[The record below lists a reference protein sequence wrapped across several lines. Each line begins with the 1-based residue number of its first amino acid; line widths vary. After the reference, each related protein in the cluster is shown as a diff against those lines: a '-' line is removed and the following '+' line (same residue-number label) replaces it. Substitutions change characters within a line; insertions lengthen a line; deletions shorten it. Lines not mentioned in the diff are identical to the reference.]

1 MYATNGHALDWS
13 NGLSYEDHPGKDRPP
28 LRLPGSENES
38 SPARREQLLN
48 AAVEVFLEH
57 GFFEASL
64 AQICAAAK
72 MSKGSLYH
80 HYASKE
86 DLAVAACVD
95 ALRSLHLQ
103 LYVTFRDAPRPGIEK
118 LVGGYLDW
126 FERHPRQGTFL
137 LRAPQ
142 WNPLAPI
149 ADPIRIEEER
159 SLESTRRWFAGL
171 IRQRVFRRLP
181 PAVYEPLVLGPS
193 REFARQWL
201 SRPKV
206 SDLRKAR
213 PTFIEAAWSA
223 IAR

>member
-1 MYATNGHALDWS
+1 M
-13 NGLSYEDHPGKDRPP
+13 
-28 LRLPGSENES
+28 RLAGSENES

-48 AAVEVFLEH
+48 AAVEVFLAH
-57 GFFEASL
+57 GFFDASL
-64 AQICAAAK
+64 EQICAAAK

-86 DLAVAACVD
+86 ALAVAACVG
-95 ALRSLHLQ
+95 ALQSLHLQ
-103 LYVTFRDAPRPGIEK
+103 LYVTFRDEPRAGLEK
-118 LVGGYLDW
+118 IVGGYLDW
-126 FERHPRQGTFL
+126 FEKHPQQGAFL

-142 WNPLAPI
+142 WSPLAAV

-159 SLESTRRWFAGL
+159 FLEGTRQWFAGL
-171 IRQRVFRRLP
+171 IHQRVFRRME

-193 REFARQWL
+193 REFARQWV

-206 SDLRKAR
+206 SELRKAR
-213 PTFIEAAWSA
+213 PLLIEAAWTA